1 MSLWLKSTVKAMSL
15 IDHLEKAYYKYRAFI
30 PQRLLYH
37 PKYFEVLGLQAQGT
51 QSADGLLAQRTKR
64 LRAILTSCVS
74 DVPFYRSEVKL
85 SAAELAHEDPYALL
99 QRFPLLEKS
108 TVMSRQAEF
117 RNERYSLGRLHY
129 ATSGGSTGEGIGLWR
144 NKRLADIERAFFAA
158 EWGKFGF
165 NFGSSQYLRIGADAR
180 AKANEP
186 PTRVNGNRLMLSP
199 YHVNAGHKNA
209 ILAALRSFKPAFIH
223 AYPSVTADLA
233 DLLDSEDLGFEVR
246 AVLLA
251 SEPATASQLS
261 AIARAFKCPISVNYG
276 LTERTNIAFAVYES
290 DQALKFQFDDLYGVN
305 ENRVMEDGRAEIVG
319 TSLWNDVTPLVRY
332 CTKDFGTIAAN
343 GVCEL
348 IEGRSQEFLT
358 DRFGGRMPGLAIVID
373 EVTWDFVRLYQVRQ
387 RRAGAIS
394 IAVVPR
400 GDAMTQAQQQFVLDA
415 QLKRWGSFFDV
426 ELEIVDDIPLGKNGK
441 RKLVQ
446 IELAT

>member
-1 MSLWLKSTVKAMSL
+1 M
-15 IDHLEKAYYKYRAFI
+15 IDQLEKAYYKYRAYI

-37 PKYFEVLGLQAQGT
+37 PQYFQVLALQAQRA
-51 QSADGLLAQRTKR
+51 QSHDGLLQQRRER
-64 LRAILTSCVS
+64 LRAILSTCVR

-85 SAAELAHEDPYALL
+85 SAVELANEDPYALL
-99 QRFPLLEKS
+99 RQFPLLEKA

-117 RNERYSLGRLHY
+117 RNERYRLGRLHY

-158 EWGKFGF
+158 EWGRFGF
-165 NFGSSQYLRIGADAR
+165 SFDKSQYLRVGADAR

-199 YHVNAGHKNA
+199 YHVNTGHRSA
-209 ILAALRSFKPAFIH
+209 ILAALRSFKPAYIH
-223 AYPSVTADLA
+223 AYPSVAADLA
-233 DLLDSEDLGFEVR
+233 DLLAGEDLGFQVR

-251 SEPATASQLS
+251 SEPATAGQLS
-261 AIARAFKCPISVNYG
+261 SIVRTFDCPISVNYG
-276 LTERTNIAFAVYES
+276 LTERTNIAFARYES
-290 DQALKFQFDDLYGVN
+290 GKPLRFQFEDLYGVN
-305 ENRVMEDGRAEIVG
+305 ENRVVDGRSEIVG

-332 CTKDFGTIAAN
+332 CTKDFGAIDDRGA
-343 GVCEL
+343 CEL
-348 IEGRSQEFLT
+348 IEGRSQEFLI
-358 DRFGGRMPGLAIVID
+358 DRFGGRIPGLSIVID

-400 GDAMTQAQQQFVLDA
+400 GAAMTAEQQQFVLNA

-426 ELEIVDDIPLGKNGK
+426 ELELVADIPLGKNGK
-441 RKLVQ
+441 RKLVH
-446 IELAT
+446 IELTE

>member
-1 MSLWLKSTVKAMSL
+1 MSL
-15 IDHLEKAYYKYRAFI
+15 IDHLEKAYYKYRAYI

-37 PKYFEVLGLQAQGT
+37 PQYFQVLALQAQR
-51 QSADGLLAQRTKR
+51 SESPDGLLQQRSER
-64 LRAILTSCVS
+64 LRAVLNTCVN

-99 QRFPLLEKS
+99 QHFPLLEKS
-108 TVMSRQAEF
+108 VVMSRQAEF
-117 RNERYSLGRLHY
+117 RNERYRLSRLHY

-165 NFGSSQYLRIGADAR
+165 SFDKSQYLRIGADAR

-186 PTRVNGNRLMLSP
+186 PTRINGNRLMLSP
-199 YHVNAGHKNA
+199 YHVNAGHRSA
-209 ILAALRSFKPAFIH
+209 ILAALRSFKPAYIH
-223 AYPSVTADLA
+223 AYPSVAADLA
-233 DLLDSEDLGFEVR
+233 DLLAGEELGFQVK

-261 AIARAFKCPISVNYG
+261 AIARAFGCPISVNYG
-276 LTERTNIAFAVYES
+276 LTERTNIAFARYEGGK
-290 DQALKFQFDDLYGVN
+290 ALGFQFDDLYGVN
-305 ENRVMEDGRAEIVG
+305 ENRVIDGRAEIVG

-332 CTKDFGTIAAN
+332 CTKDFGAIDGR
-343 GVCEL
+343 GVCDL
-348 IEGRSQEFLT
+348 IEGRSQEFLV
-358 DRFGGRMPGLAIVID
+358 DRFGGRIPGLSIVID

-387 RRAGAIS
+387 RKAGAIS

-400 GDAMTQAQQQFVLDA
+400 GDAMTVEQKEFVLNA
-415 QLKRWGSFFDV
+415 QMKRWGSFFDV
-426 ELEIVDDIPLGKNGK
+426 ELEQVSDIPLGKNGK
-441 RKLVQ
+441 RKLVH
-446 IELAT
+446 IELPE

>member
-1 MSLWLKSTVKAMSL
+1 MSL

-37 PKYFEVLGLQAQGT
+37 PQYFQVLELQAQRA
-51 QSADGLLAQRTKR
+51 QSPDGLMRQRQAR
-64 LRAILTSCVS
+64 LRALLATCVN
-74 DVPFYRSEVKL
+74 DVPFYRNEVKL
-85 SAAELAHEDPYALL
+85 SASELVHEDPYALL
-99 QRFPLLEKS
+99 ERFPLLEKN

-117 RNERYSLGRLHY
+117 RNERYSLSRLHY

-144 NKRLADIERAFFAA
+144 NKRLADIERAFFAF

-165 NFGSSQYLRIGADAR
+165 SFDKSQYLRIGADAR

-199 YHVNAGHKNA
+199 YHVNVGHKTA
-209 ILAALRSFKPAFIH
+209 ILAALRRFKPAFIH
-223 AYPSVTADLA
+223 AYPSVAADLA
-233 DLLDSEDLGFEVR
+233 DLLKGEDLGFEVR

-251 SEPATASQLS
+251 SEPATSSQLS

-276 LTERTNIAFAVYES
+276 LTERTNIAFARYEGGE
-290 DQALKFQFDDLYGVN
+290 ALRFQFDDLYGVN
-305 ENRVMEDGRAEIVG
+305 ENRLINGRAEIVG

-332 CTKDFGTIAAN
+332 CTKDFGAIDA
-343 GVCEL
+343 GGLCEL

-358 DRFGGRMPGLAIVID
+358 DRFGGRIPGLSIVID

-387 RRAGAIS
+387 RKPGAIS

-400 GDAMTQAQQQFVLDA
+400 GDAMTEEQQKFVLDA

-426 ELEIVDDIPLGKNGK
+426 ELELVNDIPLGKNGK

-446 IELAT
+446 IDLTT